1 MSKPVIQQKSKKAPS
16 KKVIFV
22 VEDDLARQ
30 KEIKIA
36 LSHQHHWSFEFF
48 TTGKEVL
55 DQLDRKPLAVFID
68 QDHSSIDSKTK
79 DSIKLIDYIMEKDH
93 DSHVI
98 VFSETEN
105 DNLTKEA
112 LKHGAIDYIVIN
124 DHQYVKMENELRWM
138 EGYLEEREEN
148 KKFKMYSALM
158 TGMVILVVTILIY
171 LYYSDHL

>member
-1 MSKPVIQQKSKKAPS
+1 MSKTVTQQKSKKAPS

-22 VEDDLARQ
+22 VEDDVARQ

-36 LSHQHHWSFEFF
+36 LSHQNHWTFEFYA
-48 TTGKEVL
+48 TGKEVL

-68 QDHSSIDSKTK
+68 QDHSSIDNKTK

-105 DNLTKEA
+105 DVLTTEA

-124 DHQYVKMENELRWM
+124 DHQYIKMENELRWM
-138 EGYLEEREEN
+138 EGFLEEREEN
-148 KKFKMYSALM
+148 KKFKMYSTLM
-158 TGMVILVVTILIY
+158 TGLVILVVGILIY
-171 LYYSDHL
+171 LYYSEQL